1 MLLIAL
7 ITDLMARLAA
17 HLPTGALFVD
27 ILDGRC
33 GHLRAAKALKDAS
46 LKFLKLVGHVL
57 LIHGKIKWL
66 VKLLVGFFLSWRQ
79 FLFRL
84 NFALFLNF
92 HIDLVV
98 FLIDN
103 GFLNTVLFLLRLMG
117 RLEKCLLAR
126 LSRFT
131 ICPNLGHR
139 VIFVILLLESTCSVT
154 VFSQ

>member
-1 MLLIAL
+1 
-7 ITDLMARLAA
+7 MAWFAA
-17 HLPTGALFVD
+17 HLPPGALFVD

-46 LKFLKLVGHVL
+46 LKFLKLVGHML

-66 VKLLVGFFLSWRQ
+66 VKLLIRFFLSWRQ
-79 FLFRL
+79 FLSRL
-84 NFALFLNF
+84 NFAFLLNF
-92 HIDLVV
+92 HIDLVI
-98 FLIDN
+98 FLVYH
-103 GFLNTVLFLLRLMG
+103 GFLNTVLFLSSNQG

-131 ICPNLGHR
+131 ICPNLSHL